1 MADACRDDVHSL
13 LSNNHLQSTTIRMAS
28 EVKKWAILGV
38 EWNVLVALWMN
49 VVSWT
54 VSKFVPS
61 FLPQLLP
68 PCKEEDTSPTVSPT
82 QTRCISIGRPGGLE
96 QLRLVT
102 LKPGIA
108 TIGYNLKQHSP
119 PPFSQAI
126 QSTSDVPKG
135 SVVISNKA
143 FSVNYADCC
152 IRWGLY
158 ESALQFVG
166 FPIAPGFDVAGVVE
180 MVPPGNDGPW
190 NVGDNVFG
198 VTLFG
203 AYSSRVLVPSV
214 QLRKIPASLSFE
226 QAAAIPAV
234 ALTALYALHLAG
246 HFPQASKCTNR
257 AILIHSAAGGVGSML
272 VQMSKI
278 LGLSPV
284 VGVVGKSSKVDFL
297 TSLGC
302 DVVIDK
308 STQDL
313 WQAAREASPDGY
325 AAIMDA
331 NGVST
336 LQQSYDH
343 LAPTGRLI
351 VFGFHSNLPMGRAAL
366 SPLEWIRM
374 AVKMSSMPKFDP
386 MDLTVSNKSVMG
398 FNLSFFEKEVD
409 LVSLLFDQVCEWLEQ
424 GKLTCPRIVEMDMT
438 NIGEA
443 HNLIMSGKSVGK
455 IVIRT

>member
-1 MADACRDDVHSL
+1 MGG
-13 LSNNHLQSTTIRMAS
+13 QT
-28 EVKKWAILGV
+28 VKKWTILGTDV
-38 EWNVLVALWMN
+38 AVLEAMWMNILSLLVATFW
-49 VVSWT
+49 
-54 VSKFVPS
+54 PS
-61 FLPQLLP
+61 LLP
-68 PCKEEDTSPTVSPT
+68 RLLPTCDEEDVSGNASSTP
-82 QTRCISIGRPGGLE
+82 TRCISIGRPGGLE
-96 QLRLVT
+96 QLRLIT

-108 TIGYNLKQHSP
+108 TLGYNVKHHNA
-119 PPFSQAI
+119 PPFSLPLLSNQDI
-126 QSTSDVPKG
+126 PDDC
-135 SVVISNKA
+135 VVLTNKA

-166 FPIAPGFDVAGVVE
+166 WPIVPGFDVAGTIE
-180 MVPPGNDGPW
+180 QVPQSSSQQQW
-190 NVGDNVFG
+190 KEGDKVFG

-214 QLRKIPASLSFE
+214 QLRKIPSTLSFS
-226 QAAAIPAV
+226 QAAALPAV
-234 ALTALYALHLAG
+234 ALTALYALELAG
-246 HFPQASKCTNR
+246 HYPTPSKCSNKG
-257 AILIHSAAGGVGSML
+257 ILIHSAAGGVGSML

-278 LGLSPV
+278 LGLSPI
-284 VGVVGKSSKVDFL
+284 VGVVGQSAKVDVCK
-297 TSLGC
+297 SLGC

-308 STQDL
+308 SQEDL
-313 WQAAREASPDGY
+313 WTAAESVSPDGY
-325 AAIMDA
+325 SCIMDA

-343 LAPTGRLI
+343 LAPTGRLV

-374 AVKMSSMPKFDP
+374 GIKMSAMPKFDP

-398 FNLSFFEKEVD
+398 FNLSFFEKEVE
-409 LVSLLFDQVCEWLEQ
+409 LVSMLFDQICEWLEQ
-424 GKLTCPRIVEMDMT
+424 GKLECPRVVEMDM
-438 NIGEA
+438 NEIGEA